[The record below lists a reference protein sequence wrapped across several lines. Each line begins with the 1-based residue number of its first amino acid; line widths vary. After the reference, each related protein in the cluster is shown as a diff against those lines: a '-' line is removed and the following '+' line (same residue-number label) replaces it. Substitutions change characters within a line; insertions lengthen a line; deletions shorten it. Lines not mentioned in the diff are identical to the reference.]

1 MKKFQEFINEGIWAL
16 TEDLQHYSNF
26 IKEIKELKDKYY
38 NTIGDDELFDELD
51 NAISRARDLRDM
63 AIQET
68 AKKYNL

>member
-1 MKKFQEFINEGIWAL
+1 MKKFQEFINEGTWAL
-16 TEDLQHYSNF
+16 SEDLENYSNF
-26 IKEIKELKDKYY
+26 IKEVEELKDKYY

-63 AIQET
+63 AIQKT